1 MNKEKTSI
9 SVKIMFILGILV
21 NIKSI
26 FVDYDGDA
34 GYAFAMASRLLNGDK
49 MFVGMWEPHQ
59 TSAIFTAIFMKLYKT
74 VFATTDGVVL
84 FLNTV
89 NFLFY
94 LAVTIFAI
102 KTFSKFVNKNASVMM
117 GIVLLVLRPKIAQTF
132 DYANL
137 TIIFSAMFFLLLI
150 RYLVC
155 EHKLWTLILS
165 AVFLCFNVL
174 AYPTAAILY
183 MGMLICIFAYSEHK
197 LRDFLI
203 SSGTCFILGGVYVG
217 YFAITIGLKNLIDSV
232 GNIVSADSHSGA
244 SVYTGASYFKEFAIG
259 TVVILVSVVL
269 AYLTYLLINRGSKKK
284 NFEVILAFFYA
295 GLVIAESFI
304 VPVLFKGENLG
315 TWSLDRICL
324 FAVAVFGLLGY
335 RYLDGAE
342 KKIYIIGMLT
352 SILTFISVL
361 LLTNL
366 PFITAFGYFHIAAM
380 VSIMSLSVKA
390 GRTATEGDSNTL
402 GYLCVAT
409 LVILLFSQGRA
420 NIIGVENYIRTGP
433 RKWSVST
440 LADCNKN
447 RISSDEWKAELTDND
462 AVLIV
467 KTNGID
473 PIYYMFSDA
482 KAATNS
488 TISTPTYGEGLQHY
502 WELNPDRV
510 PTVIAIPCWD
520 GVEEGNPPKW
530 ISDMIADEYALDTQ
544 GTFWNFYRKK

>member
-26 FVDYDGDA
+26 FVDYDCDA
-34 GYAFAMASRLLNGDK
+34 GYAFAMANRLLNGDK

-59 TSAIFTAIFMKLYKT
+59 TSAIFTAVFMKLYKT

-89 NFLFY
+89 NFLIY
-94 LAVTIFAI
+94 LAVAIFAI
-102 KTFSKFVNKNASVMM
+102 KTFSKYVNKNAAIMM

-155 EHKLWTLILS
+155 ERKLSTLILS
-165 AVFLCFNVL
+165 AVFLCLNVL

-183 MGMLICIFAYSEHK
+183 IGMLVCILAYSEHK
-197 LRDFLI
+197 LRDFLVSI
-203 SSGTCFILGGVYVG
+203 GTCFVLGGAYVG
-217 YFAITIGLKNLIDSV
+217 YFAITIGLKNLIESV
-232 GNIVSADSHSGA
+232 GNIVSADSHSEE
-244 SVYTGASYFKEFAIG
+244 SFYTGASYFKEVAIG
-259 TVVILVSVVL
+259 AAVILASVGI
-269 AYLTYLLINRGSKKK
+269 AYLIYLLINRGSKKK
-284 NFEVILAFFYA
+284 NFETILAPLYA
-295 GLVIAESFI
+295 VFVIAETFV
-304 VPVLFKGENLG
+304 VPLVFDDPNMAY
-315 TWSLDRICL
+315 WSLDRICL
-324 FAVAVFGLLGY
+324 PAVVIFGLFGY
-335 RYLDGAE
+335 RYLEDAE
-342 KKIYIIGMLT
+342 KKIYIIGMT
-352 SILTFISVL
+352 ISILTVVSVL

-366 PFITAFGYFHIAAM
+366 SLITAFGYLHIAAM
-380 VSIMSLSVKA
+380 VSIMSLSLRA
-390 GRTATEGDSNTL
+390 LRTAKESATHTL
-402 GYLCVAT
+402 SYLCVAT
-409 LVILLFSQGRA
+409 LIILLFSQGKA
-420 NIIGVENYIRTGP
+420 NLGSVENYIRTGP
-433 RKWSVST
+433 RKWCVST

-447 RISSDEWKAELTDND
+447 KISVDDWKEAVTDTD

-467 KTNGID
+467 KTFDID

-488 TISTPTYGEGLQHY
+488 TISTPTYGEGLQSY

-510 PTVIAIPCWD
+510 PTVIAIPCWE
-520 GVEEGNPPKW
+520 GFEEGNPPEW
-530 ISDMIADEYALDTQ
+530 LSDMIADEYALDIQ
-544 GTFWNFYRKK
+544 GTYWNFYRKK